1 MIDDYDTGQK
11 DFPSVSVGHNKS
23 TSLLPLS
30 QIFVRRFR
38 RHFSRRDE
46 IMNCI
51 TMRHWCLQSSH
62 PEDMLQCNAKGCWG
76 AWMHHFCCWCH
87 NALSLFASIY
97 IWCCCWSHHMISTK
111 GWVAPPKLRL
121 EKGSM
126 KMFLKVITMTAW
138 IMGVIF
144 FKMIIMSNI
153 VKINPVKLKKLHDI
167 VFFYVKKTRKK
178 QKYVPGHH
186 W

>member
-1 MIDDYDTGQK
+1 
-11 DFPSVSVGHNKS
+11 
-23 TSLLPLS
+23 
-30 QIFVRRFR
+30 
-38 RHFSRRDE
+38 
-46 IMNCI
+46 
-51 TMRHWCLQSSH
+51 
-62 PEDMLQCNAKGCWG
+62 
-76 AWMHHFCCWCH
+76 
-87 NALSLFASIY
+87 
-97 IWCCCWSHHMISTK
+97 MISTK

-167 VFFYVKKTRKK
+167 VFFYVKKTRKN

-186 W
+186 

>member
-1 MIDDYDTGQK
+1 
-11 DFPSVSVGHNKS
+11 
-23 TSLLPLS
+23 
-30 QIFVRRFR
+30 
-38 RHFSRRDE
+38 
-46 IMNCI
+46 
-51 TMRHWCLQSSH
+51 
-62 PEDMLQCNAKGCWG
+62 
-76 AWMHHFCCWCH
+76 
-87 NALSLFASIY
+87 
-97 IWCCCWSHHMISTK
+97 
-111 GWVAPPKLRL
+111 
-121 EKGSM
+121 
-126 KMFLKVITMTAW
+126 MTAW